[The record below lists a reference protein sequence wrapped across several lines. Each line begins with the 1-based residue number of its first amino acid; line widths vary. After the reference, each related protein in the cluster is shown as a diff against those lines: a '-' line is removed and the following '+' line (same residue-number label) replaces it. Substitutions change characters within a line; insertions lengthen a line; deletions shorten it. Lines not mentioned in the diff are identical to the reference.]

1 MERRVKPDSYDFSV
15 LRELRSRRRVTLE
28 SLSDATGISFSTLT
42 RIETNQNQP
51 SLSTLS
57 ALATYFGMR
66 PAQLL
71 EIATPR
77 THQVTESPEDF
88 TDGSS
93 RFVGWPDL
101 ELRLFR
107 RAPGEGLNFAPPV
120 GTSQIAWVLN
130 GRLRARVLGQDHE
143 LPAGNALRFDA
154 SEDSEMK
161 FVEDTEFICLTWPKA
176 R

>member
-28 SLSDATGISFSTLT
+28 ALADATHISFSTLT

-57 ALATYFGMR
+57 ALAAYFGMR

-71 EIATPR
+71 EIATPS

-88 TDGSS
+88 TDGNS
-93 RFVGWPDL
+93 RVVGWPDV
-101 ELRLFR
+101 ELRYFR
-107 RAPGEGLNFAPPV
+107 RSPGEGLNYSPPV
-120 GTSQIAWVLN
+120 GTSHVTWVLN

-143 LPAGNALRFDA
+143 LPAGNALRFEVT
-154 SEDSEMK
+154 EDCGMS
-161 FVEDTEFICLTWPKA
+161 FVEETEFICLTLPKA

>member
-1 MERRVKPDSYDFSV
+1 MERRVRPESYDFSV

-57 ALATYFGMR
+57 ALATFFGMR

-71 EIATPR
+71 EIATPT

-88 TDGSS
+88 TDGHS
-93 RFVGWPDL
+93 RFIGWPDL
-101 ELRLFR
+101 EIRLFR
-107 RAPGEGLNFAPPV
+107 RAPGEGLNYEPPA
-120 GTSQIAWVLN
+120 GTSHVAWVLN
-130 GRLRARVLGQDHE
+130 GRIRARVLGHDHE
-143 LPAGNALRFDA
+143 LPSGNALRFDV
-154 SEDSEMK
+154 SESCEFSFDEDSE
-161 FVEDTEFICLTWPKA
+161 FLCVTLPKS